1 MDCPEMITIFQA
13 WRLQTDLPK
22 MMMAFPDFAFP
33 EEGES
38 FVHHTAVLK
47 YLEDYAHQYDLLS
60 WIKFG
65 HRVEKV
71 CPVLK
76 EEGPSWD
83 VTVKRVDL
91 PPQLAMFVC
100 NGHFTVP
107 FQPHIEGIEEYRGQQ
122 VHSHD
127 YRQPSPYTG
136 SRVLVLGFGLSG
148 LDISLEL
155 STVAEEVLL
164 SHKLPV
170 SFPSEMPPNIR
181 QVPGVVKATQE
192 GFEFADGSWAQANS
206 ILYCTGYKY
215 NFPFLM
221 EECGIQVKD
230 NCVKPLYKHLI
241 NSVYPSMALIGIPS
255 RIIVF
260 PIINYQVQ
268 YFIATLTGRVKLPT
282 PEEMFTINHKIHKD
296 WTEQGLQ
303 EKHFHMLN
311 SDQWQYMD
319 DLATEAGLVHPP
331 PFLKKMWKIIMT
343 RLFLSFPMFKG
354 YDYSLNKD
362 GTIVEARNGQILNT
376 SWDLGVLAV
385 KQLIRLVWRDFSR
398 VMCLLGSLIIKKMKK
413 LLYLS

>member
-1 MDCPEMITIFQA
+1 
-13 WRLQTDLPK
+13 
-22 MMMAFPDFAFP
+22 
-33 EEGES
+33 
-38 FVHHTAVLK
+38 
-47 YLEDYAHQYDLLS
+47 
-60 WIKFG
+60 
-65 HRVEKV
+65 
-71 CPVLK
+71 
-76 EEGPSWD
+76 
-83 VTVKRVDL
+83 
-91 PPQLAMFVC
+91 
-100 NGHFTVP
+100 
-107 FQPHIEGIEEYRGQQ
+107 
-122 VHSHD
+122 
-127 YRQPSPYTG
+127 
-136 SRVLVLGFGLSG
+136 
-148 LDISLEL
+148 
-155 STVAEEVLL
+155 
-164 SHKLPV
+164 
-170 SFPSEMPPNIR
+170 MPPNIR

-206 ILYCTGYKY
+206 ILYCTGLNPLPISGYKY

-362 GTIVEARNGQILNT
+362 GTIVEARNGPEERCNVSPTGIPVVTHGIVLVNDVTPVKQVPYRMSSQKIGILN
-376 SWDLGVLAV
+376 DEVQFLIGNNLAEPSDSERAFPCV
-385 KQLIRLVWRDFSR
+385 QVPLSERARRISAFPMFNSLVF
-398 VMCLLGSLIIKKMKK
+398 GPPTI
-413 LLYLS
+413 